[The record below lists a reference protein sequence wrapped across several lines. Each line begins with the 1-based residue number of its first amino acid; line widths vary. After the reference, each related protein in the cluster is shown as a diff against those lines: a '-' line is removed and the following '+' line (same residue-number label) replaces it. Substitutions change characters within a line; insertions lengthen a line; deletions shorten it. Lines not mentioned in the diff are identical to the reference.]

1 MNRLQRLRS
10 SIESSRQMVQQK
22 QSRTVRA
29 SGRAPCEH
37 GFAIVLV
44 MWLVAGLTVLVSA
57 MVGVN
62 RSDLKGV
69 FNQRLFA
76 EHAALGDAAINITL
90 ASLLTDPIGEA
101 PLGLQATIGDKQIR
115 VEAVISA
122 AYVNLNLASEELLRD
137 TLVFGGGLAP
147 ELAESIAQRIV
158 DWRDP
163 DDVALPGG
171 AEEPAYEAAGTSFR
185 PRNGPFESVEDL
197 IQVLGVSLDLHD
209 RLRNLFTTYGFAPGV
224 DPRFA
229 PEGVLKVLAAGNMS
243 PVNALLNRRETDD
256 PLMDMTEFDSR
267 HIGTGTPEI
276 LRLEAVREVDGI
288 RLSRVRWVDFS
299 QMDHSGVPWRDLA
312 TEPVRSLA
320 IAEMEDG
327 IRDR

>member
-1 MNRLQRLRS
+1 MNSTQKSRL
-10 SIESSRQMVQQK
+10 SIEACSQTLPQ
-22 QSRTVRA
+22 VRPRPISA
-29 SGRAPCEH
+29 SMSARCDH

-76 EHAALGDAAINITL
+76 EHAALGDAAINMAL
-90 ASLLTDPIGEA
+90 ARLMVDPIGEA
-101 PLGLQATIGDKQIR
+101 PLSLTAIFGDKQFR
-115 VEAVISA
+115 VEIAISA

-137 TLVFGGGLAP
+137 TLVFGAGVAP
-147 ELAESIAQRIV
+147 ELAESIAQRII

-163 DDVALPGG
+163 DDVALPRG
-171 AEEPAYEAAGTSFR
+171 AEESAYESVGSPFR
-185 PRNGPFESVEDL
+185 PRNGPFESVDDL

-229 PEGVLKVLAAGNMS
+229 PEGVLTVLAAGNLS
-243 PVNALLNRRETDD
+243 AVNALLNRRETND

-267 HIGTGTPEI
+267 HIDIGTPEV

-299 QMDHSGVPWRDLA
+299 QIDHSGVPWRDLA
-312 TEPVRSLA
+312 TEPVRSQA
-320 IAEMEDG
+320 IAEVDDG
-327 IRDR
+327 IRNR

>member
-1 MNRLQRLRS
+1 MNSFQKLHS
-10 SIESSRQMVQQK
+10 SIESSRL
-22 QSRTVRA
+22 TVPQTRPNTIRA
-29 SGRAPCEH
+29 FRCARFEH

-76 EHAALGDAAINITL
+76 EHAALGDAAINMVL
-90 ASLLTDPIGEA
+90 AGLLIDPIGEA
-101 PLGLQATIGDKQIR
+101 PLSVSASFGDKQLR
-115 VEAVISA
+115 VEVVLSA
-122 AYVNLNLASEELLRD
+122 AYVNLNYASEELLRD
-137 TLVFGGGLAP
+137 TLVFGGGLIP
-147 ELAESIAQRIV
+147 EAAESLAQRII

-163 DDVALPGG
+163 DDAALPGG
-171 AEEPAYEAAGTSFR
+171 AEGDAYEAGGSPFR

-229 PEGVLKVLAAGNMS
+229 PEGVLKVLAAGNQS
-243 PVNALLNRRETDD
+243 SVDALLNRRETDD
-256 PLMDMTEFDSR
+256 PLMDMTVFDSR

-299 QMDHSGVPWRDLA
+299 QTDVAGVPWRDLA
-312 TEPVRSLA
+312 TEPVRSQS
-320 IAEMEDG
+320 IAEVEDG